1 MFSPCYLEG
10 HMPRTLIQ
18 MTKNVCLNF
27 LLISYTLHSH
37 VCFRGQLKDSLKRQS
52 WRDLKPEN
60 ILLPSTIDP
69 EKDPKKLAVPLIPS
83 SNKGKSPIAT
93 SSSSGSNICK
103 TGNQQMGLKQKGKL
117 VAQDCGIAAKDEEE
131 KLGIEA

>member
-1 MFSPCYLEG
+1 M
-10 HMPRTLIQ
+10 HMVKEICFHILRGLD
-18 MTKNVCLNF
+18 F
-27 LLISYTLHSH
+27 LHGKLSILHT
-37 VCFRGQLKDSLKRQS
+37 
-52 WRDLKPEN
+52 DLKPEN